1 MRMQDH
7 HCEFLGFTI
16 EVPPSGFDRDR
27 LLKQGK
33 DGFDTAEQDIFRVTY
48 GSREYPNEEHSHITV
63 IFRKT
68 KVVLRLSYHASS
80 GDITEDGTP
89 PHLEDC
95 AEWLGSFLNV
105 DGYKAKLEASFAFN
119 ENYAPVF
126 YLPFP
131 FLAASKELV
140 GTMVTGVK
148 LKLSKGKIK
157 TVVIQKTGARNIV
170 NLDSMVTMDL
180 KSFGLRYQLEDL
192 SGFAKKFVKLTG
204 ESDE

>member
-1 MRMQDH
+1 MRMRDR

-16 EVPPSGFDRDR
+16 EVPPSDFDKDRFLDEEKEGFEGTD
-27 LLKQGK
+27 K
-33 DGFDTAEQDIFRVTY
+33 DVYRVTY
-48 GSREYPNEEHSHITV
+48 GSRDYPNQEHTHIAV

-68 KVVLRLSYHASS
+68 KVILRLSYHASR
-80 GDITEDGTP
+80 GDMAEDGTP

-95 AEWLGSFLNV
+95 AQWLGSFLNT
-105 DGYKAKLEASFAFN
+105 DNYKAKLEASFVFN
-119 ENYAPVF
+119 ESYVPVF

-131 FLAASKELV
+131 FLASSKELA

-157 TVVIQKTGARNIV
+157 TVVVQKAGTRNNV
-170 NLDSMVTMDL
+170 NLDSMIKMDL
-180 KSFGLRYQLEDL
+180 KNFDLRYQLEDL
-192 SGFAKKFVKLTG
+192 SGFAEKFVKLTG